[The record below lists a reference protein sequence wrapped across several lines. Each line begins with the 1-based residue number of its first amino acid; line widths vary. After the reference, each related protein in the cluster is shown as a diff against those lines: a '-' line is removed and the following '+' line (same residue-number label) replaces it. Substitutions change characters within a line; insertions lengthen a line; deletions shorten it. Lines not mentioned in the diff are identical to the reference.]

1 MKEKPVM
8 PEKKSFREAA
18 NPFKRTG
25 AEDIWKFLRQLD
37 ISENNFDKLHE
48 QS

>member
-1 MKEKPVM
+1 M
-8 PEKKSFREAA
+8 PEKKSFRERQPI
-18 NPFKRTG
+18 PFKRTG
-25 AEDIWKFLRQLD
+25 AEDIWMFLRQLD